1 MRQVVLSWALLR
13 SSSRQD
19 GKCAESLD
27 VPRAMIRRERA
38 AFPGSWDFCIMTV
51 RLFRLHTAS
60 WQMRGEAVF
69 FLSFSWLL
77 VLRRGERLGLVR
89 KDSGVHVHVHVHE

>member
-1 MRQVVLSWALLR
+1 
-13 SSSRQD
+13 
-19 GKCAESLD
+19 
-27 VPRAMIRRERA
+27 
-38 AFPGSWDFCIMTV
+38 MTV

-89 KDSGVHVHVHVHE
+89 KDSGVHVHLHVHE